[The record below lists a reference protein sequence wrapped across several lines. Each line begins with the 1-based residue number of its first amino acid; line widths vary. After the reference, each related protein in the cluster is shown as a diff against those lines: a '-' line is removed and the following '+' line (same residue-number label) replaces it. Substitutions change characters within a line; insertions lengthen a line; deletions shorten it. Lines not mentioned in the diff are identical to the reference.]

1 MKGKEILNR
10 WQDLSTSDE
19 MFKMKFGTSLI
30 RKLWS
35 YSGEEIDKSL
45 TNWKTIAFSVTRLGY
60 F

>member
-1 MKGKEILNR
+1 MKAKEILNR

-35 YSGEEIDKSL
+35 YSGEEIDKII
-45 TNWKTIAFSVTRLGY
+45 N
-60 F
+60 